1 MEVFWQWWLIMRT
14 VGGSFTSFPQ
24 MCSNEHISKEQSAYS
39 RTEHKCAKVGGDRH
53 DGYTVV
59 DDGSLKITQ
68 MYLLTMC
75 LNMHR
80 YESTSTG
87 VRESCQGGCTL
98 MCSNVLVSKQKS
110 KRGLSGR
117 VHSGWWWIPPPL
129 SLSTVVPAGREWK
142 PPCVLHNANTN
153 THTGKYR
160 FRKVQKVI
168 QMYTFYLFLG
178 WLYILYRECQTV
190 RLSSILQTQQQHG
203 KKSF

>member
-1 MEVFWQWWLIMRT
+1 
-14 VGGSFTSFPQ
+14 

-53 DGYTVV
+53 DGCTVV

-153 THTGKYR
+153 THRGKCR

-168 QMYTFYLFLG
+168 QMLH
-178 WLYILYRECQTV
+178 ILPRFRMVVYFIQGVSNSEAEFHFTNTTTWGKIVLNQTNA
-190 RLSSILQTQQQHG
+190 LWC
-203 KKSF
+203 

>member
-1 MEVFWQWWLIMRT
+1 MHRYQNRGDGGVLT
-14 VGGSFTSFPQ
+14 VMADHEDRWRQFYFPP

-53 DGYTVV
+53 DGCTVV
-59 DDGSLKITQ
+59 DDGSRKITQ

-87 VRESCQGGCTL
+87 VRDGCQGGCTL

-117 VHSGWWWIPPPL
+117 VHSG
-129 SLSTVVPAGREWK
+129 
-142 PPCVLHNANTN
+142 
-153 THTGKYR
+153 
-160 FRKVQKVI
+160 
-168 QMYTFYLFLG
+168 
-178 WLYILYRECQTV
+178 
-190 RLSSILQTQQQHG
+190 
-203 KKSF
+203 

>member
-1 MEVFWQWWLIMRT
+1 MADHEDHWRQFYFVPPNVLKWAHIKRT
-14 VGGSFTSFPQ
+14 VCIFAHRAQMRKSRRGSSRWLHSGWWWIPKNYPNVPPHNVLKYAWL
-24 MCSNEHISKEQSAYS
+24 CSN
-39 RTEHKCAKVGGDRH
+39 V
-53 DGYTVV
+53 
-59 DDGSLKITQ
+59 
-68 MYLLTMC
+68 
-75 LNMHR
+75 HR

-87 VRESCQGGCTL
+87 VREGCQGGCTL